1 MERVREFIEPD
12 LVHLSQGLVSLS
24 TAKTHESA
32 QVAVLFQKN
41 KRRITNWQTL
51 PKPNTST
58 KVFNIFWGTEPVG
71 QLMIEISTTEASISY
86 WVDESYN
93 NRGVAT
99 QAVLLIT
106 DYVLH
111 TLHLPIEAY
120 VHEDNKA
127 SIRVLNKAGFI
138 QSESLYV
145 ALMVDGKPVEHLIYR
160 IEQ

>member
-1 MERVREFIEPD
+1 MERVREFKEPD
-12 LVHLSQGLVSLS
+12 LVNLSQGLVSLS

-32 QVAVLFQKN
+32 QIAILFQKN
-41 KRRITNWQTL
+41 KGRITNWQIL
-51 PKPNTST
+51 PKPNTSN

-71 QLMIEISTTEASISY
+71 QLLIELSTTEASISY

-120 VHEDNKA
+120 VHRDNEA
-127 SIRVLNKAGFI
+127 SIRVLNKAGFT

-145 ALMVDGKPVEHLIYR
+145 ALMVDGKPVEHLIYK